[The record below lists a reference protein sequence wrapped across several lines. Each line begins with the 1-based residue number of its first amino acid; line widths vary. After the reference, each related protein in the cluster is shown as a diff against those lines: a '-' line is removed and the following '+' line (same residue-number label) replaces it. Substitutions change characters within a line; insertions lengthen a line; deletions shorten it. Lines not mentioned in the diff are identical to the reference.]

1 MLQLDLMVAP
11 LRDLLDREI
20 FIDSEIRS
28 IVARRRESEY
38 LLRRRAARKAD
49 FLRYIEAE
57 QALEKLRLLRTVK
70 RKREE
75 KRRKRQNNQ
84 EEEEDDE
91 SNTVKKKQEQHIGDA
106 HIIQHIHMLFVRAL
120 RKFRADL
127 SLHLLHADFCKE
139 QKSFKRLGRVY
150 AEALQVFPRQAGLWI
165 EAASQEFFGP
175 TRSIRSARILLQ
187 RALRIN
193 GTTSQE
199 LWLEYFSLELHY
211 AQTLKG
217 RRQILLG
224 ETSSGGGATAA
235 AAGDDYTIAMIVYK
249 NAVQAIPDSVPF
261 RLRFL
266 DNCQRFPGTGSI
278 TSTIQS
284 SLEKEFQ
291 SSSEAWIARALY
303 AAEKQKQDASAEN
316 SPLTQMEQ
324 QAAKAD
330 DNVGSDEDAND
341 DAARKEGHNDRPTKK
356 SRKDNIEPVV
366 AVLEHAVKAIPTDE
380 MYLQALRFAK
390 SYENQLEDSPDVPNE
405 QLDQVSNL
413 VTRLLQEHGGTSNQ
427 CSVEFVLEHADY
439 LFGRKQR
446 KEAAKVLEDYCNK
459 KKVTTTTKTASVW
472 IKWAGLVKHGQAVAV
487 LRQAVDRIPISDKEH
502 MIVLLQLFGSLL
514 ASPEKSDK
522 EISDVFQRILLLA
535 PGTTASTVSAVVE
548 EIEELP
554 FGLES
559 VSDAYLQY
567 LEYAIQNDG
576 LKGARKMYTPV
587 VFHSTQSLGSVG
599 SMGSLR
605 AFLDKCLEL
614 EAEAKDKKCLRRLYD
629 KAIDLF
635 QDTPLEDFYRH
646 ERAEKTHF

>member
-1 MLQLDLMVAP
+1 MVAP

-20 FIDSEIRS
+20 FADSEIKS

-75 KRRKRQNNQ
+75 KRRRRQNNQ
-84 EEEEDDE
+84 EDDEEDE
-91 SNTVKKKQEQHIGDA
+91 SNAVKKKQEQHIGDA

-224 ETSSGGGATAA
+224 ESCSGGAT

-330 DNVGSDEDAND
+330 ADHGSDEDAND
-341 DAARKEGHNDRPTKK
+341 DAASKEDNNDRPTKK
-356 SRKDNIEPVV
+356 LRKDNLEPVV
-366 AVLEHAVKAIPTDE
+366 TVIEHAVKAIPTDE

-390 SYENQLEDSPDVPNE
+390 SYENQLEDSQDLPKE
-405 QLDQVSNL
+405 QLNQVSNL
-413 VTRLLQEHGGTSNQ
+413 VTRLLQEHGGISNQ

-446 KEAAKVLEDYCNK
+446 KEAAKVLQEFCNK
-459 KKVTTTTKTASVW
+459 QKVTATKTASVW

-487 LRQAVDRIPISDKEH
+487 LRQAVDRIPTSDKEH

-535 PGTTASTVSAVVE
+535 PGTNASTVSAMVE

-567 LEYAIQNDG
+567 LEYAMQNDG
-576 LKGARKMYTPV
+576 LKGARKVYAPV
-587 VFHSTQSLGSVG
+587 LFHSTQSLGSVG

-614 EAEAKDKKCLRRLYD
+614 EAEAKDKKRLRRLYD

-635 QDTPLEDFYRH
+635 QETPLEDAYRQ
-646 ERAEKTHF
+646 ERSEKTHF